1 MWLPRGL
8 LLVENVHFKVT
19 YIIILIWRW
28 GIMVDISE
36 SALSPKGQSQNHH
49 KMYCIWM
56 KYTLYMLCMFVK
68 NRQCVWQ
75 HVKQVHHKKIT
86 CGFQIISQK
95 SAAFLMICRAFK
107 NVKFCLLTIMQWS
120 GSMKS
125 ILRFEV
131 LILIIQEACNCRVL
145 QTYQDII
152 RNSGGVAALNDNQL
166 SSHKSGWQYQMQQGC
181 NWHTRSP
188 DSHIT
193 IILVLLPPI

>member
-1 MWLPRGL
+1 M
-8 LLVENVHFKVT
+8 
-19 YIIILIWRW
+19 
-28 GIMVDISE
+28 
-36 SALSPKGQSQNHH
+36 
-49 KMYCIWM
+49 
-56 KYTLYMLCMFVK
+56 
-68 NRQCVWQ
+68 
-75 HVKQVHHKKIT
+75 
-86 CGFQIISQK
+86 
-95 SAAFLMICRAFK
+95 
-107 NVKFCLLTIMQWS
+107 
-120 GSMKS
+120 
-125 ILRFEV
+125 